1 MAPWENAQS
10 SSLPERK
17 NSYILLRKIFGIRS
31 ISDTGGRRRNVD
43 LQVAVLCVTFL
54 KSLVPVGAGCF
65 VSSPYILWGPS
76 CVTSVIR
83 KLRFVDSWFLN
94 TSQKLRS
101 PFINKIKN
109 KRQCNCAELLPLVG
123 FIRACLLLSSNLIG
137 TVISFLRK
145 ARVYVERSRIADT
158 RLSVDTLSET
168 TLFMLHPY
176 STVLK
181 RLHFSSTACVN
192 NLPLWFM
199 CFSQDIS
206 KIIQHSVSN
215 AANKCL
221 INYFA
226 AQSTRKKLQ
235 RNKVR
240 NLWVD
245 LIWLSLIGDSGSSKW
260 RLYGSLWNYAGTIHA
275 CSCAANKVMFL
286 ADSFSAIARRTKDVD
301 PPTQR
306 NRSRVYCS
314 FCLPVTRSYYGKEA
328 INEAVW
334 VRSVPPEVMGTESE
348 GLLPRVHRLLV
359 Q

>member
-1 MAPWENAQS
+1 MAPWGNAQS

-17 NSYILLRKIFGIRS
+17 NSYILLRKIFGIKS
-31 ISDTGGRRRNVD
+31 ISDTGGGRRNVD

-54 KSLVPVGAGCF
+54 KSLLPGGAGCF
-65 VSSPYILWGPS
+65 LWGVS
-76 CVTSVIR
+76 CVTSIIR
-83 KLRFVDSWFLN
+83 KLRFVDSWFVN

-101 PFINKIKN
+101 PFINKSKN
-109 KRQCNCAELLPLVG
+109 KRQCNCAKPLPVVG
-123 FIRACLLLSSNLIG
+123 FIRVCLLPPSNPIG
-137 TVISFLRK
+137 TVISFLRR

-158 RLSVDTLSET
+158 RLSVDTVSET
-168 TLFMLHPY
+168 TLFMLHQY
-176 STVLK
+176 STVLTH
-181 RLHFSSTACVN
+181 LHFSSTACVN
-192 NLPLWFM
+192 NLPFWFM

-206 KIIQHSVSN
+206 KIIQHFVSN

-235 RNKVR
+235 RDKVR

-245 LIWLSLIGDSGSSKW
+245 FMWLSLIADSGSSKW
-260 RLYGSLWNYAGTIHA
+260 RLYGSLWNYAGTIHTYS
-275 CSCAANKVMFL
+275 CSANKVMFF
-286 ADSFSAIARRTKDVD
+286 ADSIGAIARRTKDVD

-306 NRSRVYCS
+306 NRPRVYCS
-314 FCLPVTRSYYGKEA
+314 ICLPVTRSYYGKEA

-334 VRSVPPEVMGTESE
+334 VRSLPPEVMGTESE
-348 GLLPRVHRLLV
+348 GLLPRVHRLHV